1 MWDWTEQALLPSL
14 YNLPSYFY
22 TGRAPRFMEGEI
34 GLVVGVAR
42 LRQHRVKKGEWEI
55 DTALE
60 DEMMKKQ
67 KKEEANVAC
76 KV

>member
-55 DTALE
+55 GTALK

-67 KKEEANVAC
+67 NKKNKTSKC
-76 KV
+76 GL